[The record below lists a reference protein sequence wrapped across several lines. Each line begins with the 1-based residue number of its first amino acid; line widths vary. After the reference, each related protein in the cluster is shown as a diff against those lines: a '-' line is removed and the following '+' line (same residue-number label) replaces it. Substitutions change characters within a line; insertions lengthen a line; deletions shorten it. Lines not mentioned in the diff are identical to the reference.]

1 LPSVRATLQLNH
13 GDPSGAV
20 ESLEST
26 IPYELSTGQ
35 PIDTLHPIFV
45 RGRARLMLHQGPEA
59 LAEFQRALDHRSLI
73 TFTLLSLVHLQ
84 LGRAYAE
91 SKEIEKAQSAYDKF
105 FSLWKDAD
113 PNNPLLIRAKAEYA
127 DLKRGS

>member
-1 LPSVRATLQLNH
+1 MQLNRN
-13 GDPSGAV
+13 DAAGAI

-35 PIDTLHPIFV
+35 QLDTLHPIFV

-59 LAEFQRALDHRSLI
+59 VAEFQKVLDHRSLT
-73 TFTLLSLVHLQ
+73 TFTSTSLVQLQ
-84 LGRAYAE
+84 LARAYAE
-91 SKEIEKAQSAYDKF
+91 SKEIEKARSAYDKF
-105 FSLWKDAD
+105 LALWRDAD